1 MNKLIETSA
10 ESKAKKLFTNPSKS
24 GYIKTFAI
32 FTANNPDAEQTT
44 RKNNISLN
52 KGLKRDMKFDI
63 EKELNNGYWSYYK
76 VKGKYGN
83 VENSFI
89 IYNITLT
96 DAKELSAKYH
106 QQSFIYGTNEE
117 GKLTFAFY
125 ANRSKSN
132 YDYVKV
138 DEKDS
143 FNILDKDAENY
154 YTQIS
159 RDFKFSISFD
169 VFEVA
174 ADQMI
179 EELDERKEQIKWS
192 ENDIVE
198 CIKNSLEEKKTNTH
212 KYQLRATLKNKN
224 KDKTKYTFMA
234 DPEGEAAFFNN
245 AMGSAVAEDL
255 DNKEKTVVINIDFP
269 NIFNDRMRRRNGRIK
284 EKDDFDAFIINAG
297 GKLLQNG
304 YEIVD
309 EHWSNNEDS
318 LSYYIE
324 AIKKN
329 DINKSDIKVIL
340 FIRLS
345 DHSLNSKTDFSRNR
359 YYNKVAQDSKKPDNK
374 NNQDWEFIN
383 IVSQGHS
390 VEDYANAIKKLKDTL
405 SQIETSYYM
414 EECNSDIQKKSKD
427 NRNLM
432 RKAMKTIESK
442 KNTFKFKLVESI
454 DEKVK
459 LHYDDLLYEIAVDFD
474 KDTNAYSYEEKHNP
488 FDYEVDKEKVIDV
501 LYDICIGKKEFDNY
515 SEEEIEDHIRNNFN
529 NVLKTYYT
537 DVLNEFEEDAKQ
549 KAEYDYYEEQEN
561 VYYDSLEEDKN
572 NTTQKDKSKEFSVFE
587 DIKTGLEQ
595 AIDYEKAN

>member
-106 QQSFIYGTNEE
+106 QQSFIYGTNED

-159 RDFKFSISFD
+159 RDFKFSIPFD

-179 EELDERKEQIKWS
+179 EELEERKEQIKWS

-198 CIKNSLEEKKTNTH
+198 CIKNSLDEKKTNTH
-212 KYQLRATLKNKN
+212 KYQCRATLKN

-234 DPEGEAAFFNN
+234 DPEEEASFFNN
-245 AMGSAVAEDL
+245 AMGSAVAENL
-255 DNKEKTVVINIDFP
+255 KNIEKQNYNQKES
-269 NIFNDRMRRRNGRIK
+269 FNM
-284 EKDDFDAFIINAG
+284 
-297 GKLLQNG
+297 
-304 YEIVD
+304 
-309 EHWSNNEDS
+309 
-318 LSYYIE
+318 
-324 AIKKN
+324 
-329 DINKSDIKVIL
+329 
-340 FIRLS
+340 
-345 DHSLNSKTDFSRNR
+345 
-359 YYNKVAQDSKKPDNK
+359 
-374 NNQDWEFIN
+374 
-383 IVSQGHS
+383 
-390 VEDYANAIKKLKDTL
+390 
-405 SQIETSYYM
+405 
-414 EECNSDIQKKSKD
+414 
-427 NRNLM
+427 
-432 RKAMKTIESK
+432 
-442 KNTFKFKLVESI
+442 FKFKLVESI

-515 SEEEIEDHIRNNFN
+515 SEEEIEDHIRNCFN